1 MRTSGVWYDHGYT
14 IRVPV
19 KKVAFSLSP
28 TLFRAV
34 EAARRRARQSR
45 SAVMQEALR
54 LWIARDQEAQRVR
67 RYVAGYARRPEKG
80 SDGRR
85 LEQAG
90 LESWTDLPW

>member
-1 MRTSGVWYDHGYT
+1 MAAVWYDHSYT
-14 IRVPV
+14 TRVPV

-34 EAARRRARQSR
+34 EAARRRARRSR

-54 LWIARDQEAQRVR
+54 LWIARDREAQRVR
-67 RYVAGYARRPEKG
+67 QYVAGYTRRPERQG
-80 SDGRR
+80 DGRR